1 MRTSGSKPECWNPV
15 TGEIDTNPLYE
26 LKDNRTEVTLTLAPN
41 ESVFVVF
48 STEGISKNSGDDS
61 QKRKLWKEKKNL
73 AKEVRKIP
81 LDMEEYQINFLNTG
95 KEVTRETLFD
105 WSKEED
111 EQIRYYSGTAIY
123 KMTFRWKNKL
133 KKDEQVYLNLGKI
146 CDIATVRLNGVEC
159 GTIWTAPYRAD
170 ITATLKKGV
179 NELEIEVTNM
189 WANALKGADEGKA
202 PFDGIWTNAKYR
214 RAEKTLLPAGLFG
227 PLSFSVIE

>member
-1 MRTSGSKPECWNPV
+1 MRISGSKPECWNPV

-61 QKRKLWKEKKNL
+61 QKQKLWKEKKNL
-73 AKEVRKIP
+73 AKEVREIP

-95 KEVTRETLFD
+95 KEVTRKTLFD

-123 KMTFRWKNKL
+123 KTTSVSYAHL
-133 KKDEQVYLNLGKI
+133 
-146 CDIATVRLNGVEC
+146 
-159 GTIWTAPYRAD
+159 
-170 ITATLKKGV
+170 TLP
-179 NELEIEVTNM
+179 T
-189 WANALKGADEGKA
+189 KA
-202 PFDGIWTNAKYR
+202 
-214 RAEKTLLPAGLFG
+214 
-227 PLSFSVIE
+227 